1 MAAVDPTDTPLAE
14 LVSLEGRVA
23 VVTGAA
29 SGIGEAIARRL
40 AEAGADVVIADLDEA
55 GAIAVAESIAA
66 AGRGRAI
73 GLALDVSKTA
83 TIRAGADTAVERW
96 GRLDIWVNNAAI
108 YPTTGPM
115 LDVADEFVDRMLQTN
130 VRGTIAGAREAAR
143 RMRGGGVIVNLSST
157 NGSRGSAGVGVYVA
171 SKHAVEG
178 ATKTLALEFG
188 PSDIRVLAVAPG
200 LIDTGGVREQIDQM
214 AEVGVDISDRLTDNP
229 LGRAGRPDDVARVVL
244 FAVSDLATWIT
255 GTTIAVD
262 AGRTAR

>member
-1 MAAVDPTDTPLAE
+1 MTVRDPTDSPLAE
-14 LVSLEGRVA
+14 LLSLEGRVA

-29 SGIGEAIARRL
+29 TGIGEAIARRL
-40 AEAGADVVIADLDEA
+40 AEAGADVVVADLDGD
-55 GAIAVAESIAA
+55 GADAA
-66 AGRGRAI
+66 AARISETGGGRAMGATLDI
-73 GLALDVSKTA
+73 GRTD
-83 TIRAGADTAVERW
+83 TIRAVVDAAVDTW

-115 LDVADEFVDRMLQTN
+115 LDVADEFVDRMLQLN

-143 RMRGGGVIVNLSST
+143 HMKRGGVIVNLSST
-157 NGSRGSAGVGVYVA
+157 NGSRGSTGVGAYVA

-178 ATKTLALEFG
+178 VTKTLALEFG
-188 PSDIRVLAVAPG
+188 AHDIRVLAVAPG
-200 LIDTGGVREQIDQM
+200 LIDTGGVREQIDQL
-214 AEVGVDISDRLTDNP
+214 AEIGVDISDRLTDNV

-244 FAVSDLATWIT
+244 FAVSDLACWVT